1 MLHST
6 AGCTPQRGFERGP
19 HQAQHR
25 STRSPQHP
33 ARGVAGRRHPRPPPR
48 AGGGRQQV
56 RPCTRGS
63 LPDLSG
69 SRRRSS
75 PPAARPPRS
84 WPPQAA
90 GCPAGRAARLGREAP
105 TTTDPSLRRRRGEGP
120 RPARSPVGAPAG
132 AGRSGSDSRPD
143 LWGSWRRP
151 VSLGRAVAFGQLG
164 PAPSPAGARA
174 SARAHVWGSP
184 LLRRCRCPHL
194 QLWRLLRGGGGTRA
208 EHRLLRSGPG
218 KRVTSTASTA
228 AVTRQRGPSPQCS
241 APSRT
246 DCCEDAAA

>member
-1 MLHST
+1 M
-6 AGCTPQRGFERGP
+6 
-19 HQAQHR
+19 
-25 STRSPQHP
+25 
-33 ARGVAGRRHPRPPPR
+33 
-48 AGGGRQQV
+48 

-63 LPDLSG
+63 EPDLSG

-90 GCPAGRAARLGREAP
+90 GCPAGRAAWLGREAP

-132 AGRSGSDSRPD
+132 DGRSRSDSRPD
-143 LWGSWRRP
+143 LSRSWPRP
-151 VSLGRAVAFGQLG
+151 VSLGRAVAFWQLG

-174 SARAHVWGSP
+174 SARAHVRGSP

-194 QLWRLLRGGGGTRA
+194 LLWLLLRGGGGIRA
-208 EHRLLRSGPG
+208 EHRLLRCSPG
-218 KRVTSTASTA
+218 KRATSTPSTVALTHNAQLQA
-228 AVTRQRGPSPQCS
+228 APTVARVWPPCIALGAGWRCQAQPDLQMRPQ
-241 APSRT
+241 PGW
-246 DCCEDAAA
+246 AAGLLRR